1 MSANRS
7 APLALQHGVRTPTA
21 HNARAT
27 PPARLRAIPHK
38 TDRAQRGNRRRRD
51 RGTKPDRQASQ
62 ILDDGR
68 SVTGNDEQSYDVR
81 LNAET
86 TTPVTDVRF
95 GSKADIAECETDVR
109 FTSKS
114 GHWNL
119 VAKCLVCARKRHWP
133 KSAQI
138 GEYYVL
144 APGM

>member
-7 APLALQHGVRTPTA
+7 APPALQHGVRTPTA

-62 ILDDGR
+62 ILNDGR

-81 LNAET
+81 LDAET
-86 TTPVTDVRF
+86 ATPVPDVRF
-95 GSKADIAECETDVR
+95 GSKADISERLVYVR
-109 FTSKS
+109 
-114 GHWNL
+114 
-119 VAKCLVCARKRHWP
+119 
-133 KSAQI
+133 
-138 GEYYVL
+138 Y
-144 APGM
+144 